1 MKQAEAKP
9 LLIKEW
15 DRWVRAQSIDSDMA
29 TGRDALKFYVELEDT
44 RSPLLNFQTRHRDK
58 WQIVHDWL
66 LGAQRIR

>member
-1 MKQAEAKP
+1 M
-9 LLIKEW
+9 
-15 DRWVRAQSIDSDMA
+15 DSDRA

-44 RSPLLNFQTRHRDK
+44 RSPLLNFETRRRDK